1 MNLFTA
7 LALVCFVIAAIA
19 LFASIGTLAVALGII
34 SVGLACTCLAGHYGP
49 KLG

>member
-7 LALVCFVIAAIA
+7 LAFVCFVIAAIG
-19 LFASIGTLAVALGII
+19 LFAGIGTLAVALGII
-34 SVGLACTCLAGHYGP
+34 SVGLALTCLGTFGP